1 MYGNFTSSSKQDQLE
16 TMEYTTFHIE
26 GVIEFQ
32 PRIFK
37 DDRGHFMET
46 FSLKMFEPFGLNPDF
61 VQDNQSVSKKNT
73 LRGLHFQKPP
83 YAQGKLVRVA
93 TGKALDIAVDLRKNS
108 PTYGQHV
115 SCLLE
120 AEKGNLFYVPEGFAH
135 GFIALEENTAFLYK
149 CTNYY
154 HQPSEGGI
162 LWNDPL
168 LGIDWGVAE
177 PLLSP
182 KDEILPL
189 LKDFDSPF

>member
-1 MYGNFTSSSKQDQLE
+1 
-16 TMEYTTFHIE
+16 MEHKTYHIE
-26 GVIEFQ
+26 GLIEFL

-37 DDRGHFMET
+37 DDRGHFLET
-46 FSLKMFEPFGLNPDF
+46 FSLKMFEPFSQKPEF
-61 VQDNQSVSKKNT
+61 VQDNQSVSIKGT

-93 TGKALDIAVDLRKNS
+93 SGRALDIAVDLRKDS
-108 PTYGQHV
+108 PTYGGHV
-115 SCLLE
+115 ACILD
-120 AEKGNLFYVPEGFAH
+120 AEKGNLFYIPEGFAH
-135 GFIALEENTAFLYK
+135 GFVALEDNTIFLYK

-162 LWNDPL
+162 LWNDPA
-168 LGIDWGVAE
+168 LGIDWGVAA

-189 LKDFDSPF
+189 LKDFESPF